1 MASKLSPEFAYT
13 VLYVKDVA
21 ESVAFYSKAFG
32 YSVRRLD
39 ESHRWG
45 ELESGH
51 TTIAFTPIHQ
61 HETDDL
67 TGVVHTTRSNKE
79 RPPVE
84 VCFVYTDV
92 DAAYKRAVENGA
104 VPVSEPEMKEWGQK
118 VGYVRDIDGIVIRMG
133 NHVKPAKLD

>member
-1 MASKLSPEFAYT
+1 MHL
-13 VLYVKDVA
+13 
-21 ESVAFYSKAFG
+21 
-32 YSVRRLD
+32 
-39 ESHRWG
+39 RWG

-92 DAAYKRAVENGA
+92 DAAYK
-104 VPVSEPEMKEWGQK
+104 
-118 VGYVRDIDGIVIRMG
+118 VRNNIYLIYMLLI
-133 NHVKPAKLD
+133 NH